1 MNILHYT
8 LGLPPYRTGGLTK
21 YSIDLMKEQTKSNKV
36 FMCFPG
42 KNTLTKKFKV
52 KKYKAFNGIETFE
65 FINTLPV
72 PLLGGVSEIEAFIKD
87 IPEANTEIE
96 KFLLAIKPDIIHI
109 HTLMGLPKEFV
120 IIAKKLNIKTIF
132 TTHDYYGL
140 CPKVNFINCDGNLEK
155 CESCNKDAYS
165 LKMIN
170 IMQSSLYRNIKETKA
185 LKVLRKNT
193 KKKVTIEEKEIVETK
208 ESFEKYTNFRKYYI
222 DILENISSVHF
233 NSSVSKKVFEKYCK
247 IESGDILSITHGS
260 VQDNRM
266 KKTFDSE
273 KLKIVFLGPLESY
286 KGFGLL
292 LKALKE
298 VDFNLWE
305 LQVYGNSYEVEFEEG
320 MNVTFNG
327 RYDYSEVPDI
337 MKKNDILIAPSIW
350 NETFGFIILEAISY
364 GMPIITNQNVG
375 ACDIIKDNVTGL
387 ISDGTKEN
395 LRDIIEKVI
404 KDREIL
410 VNINKNILDSDFILE
425 IEDHSL
431 DIFLFYEKIL
441 KESV

>member
-21 YSIDLMKEQTKSNKV
+21 YSIDLMNEQKKTNKV

-52 KKYKAFNGIETFE
+52 RKYKVFNSIETFE

-72 PLLGGVSEIEAFIKD
+72 PLLGGVSEIEAFIKE

-96 KFLLAIKPDIIHI
+96 RFLLDVKPDIIHI

-120 IIAKKLNIKTIF
+120 VIAKKLNIKTIF

-140 CPKVNFINCDGNLEK
+140 CPKVNFINCDGKLEK
-155 CESCNKDAYS
+155 CESCNKDSYS

-170 IMQSSLYRNIKETKA
+170 IMQSSIYRNLKETKV

-193 KKKVTIEEKEIVETK
+193 KKKVSIEEKEIFETEK
-208 ESFEKYTNFRKYYI
+208 SFEKYKDFRSFYI
-222 DILENISSVHF
+222 DIIQNISSIHF
-233 NSSVSKKVFEKYCK
+233 NSSVSKKVFEKYCN
-247 IESGDILSITHGS
+247 IQNGEIVSITHGS
-260 VQDNRM
+260 IEDNRAI
-266 KKTFDSE
+266 KKFDSE

-292 LKALKE
+292 LEALKE
-298 VDFNLWE
+298 VDFNLWD
-305 LQVYGNSYEVEFEEG
+305 LQVYGNSYEADFEEG
-320 MNVTFNG
+320 MNITFNG
-327 RYDYSEVPDI
+327 RYDYSEISSI
-337 MKKNDILIAPSIW
+337 MKNNDVLIAPSIW

-364 GMPIITNQNVG
+364 GMPVITNKNVG
-375 ACDIIKDNVTGL
+375 ACDIIKNNFTGL

-395 LRDIIEKVI
+395 LRDIIQKVI
-404 KDREIL
+404 KNREIL
-410 VNINKNILDSDFILE
+410 VDINKNILAEDFTLE
-425 IEDHSL
+425 IKNHSK
-431 DIFLFYEKIL
+431 DILLFYEKVL